1 MGLNIDPVRPVFVP
15 DVWPGVA
22 DLVAQAAAHWPQ
34 DRSTD
39 DYLRACT
46 DGSAQIWLISQEGKL
61 RAVCITELV
70 RFPRH
75 LVGVIELLAGDGLEE
90 WAPDLDRVLVEWAR
104 GHGCARLRTGG
115 RKGLRKVAET
125 LGYAEVA
132 ILLEK
137 DLSDAGR

>member
-1 MGLNIDPVRPVFVP
+1 MTHSVDPVRPVFVP
-15 DVWPGVA
+15 DVWPGIA
-22 DLVAQAAAHWPQ
+22 DLVAQAAGKWPK
-34 DRSTD
+34 DRSSD

-46 DGSAQIWLISQEGKL
+46 DGSAQLWLISHDGKL

-70 RFPRH
+70 RFPQH
-75 LVGVIELLAGDGLEE
+75 LVGVIELLSGEGFEE

-115 RKGLRKVAET
+115 RKGLTKVAQR
-125 LGYAEVA
+125 LGYSLRAV
-132 ILLEK
+132 LLEK

>member
-1 MGLNIDPVRPVFVP
+1 MTHSIDPVRPVFIP
-15 DVWPGVA
+15 DVWLGLA
-22 DLVAQAAAHWPQ
+22 ELVSQAAEKWPK

-39 DYLRACT
+39 DYLRACS
-46 DGSAQIWLISQEGKL
+46 DGSAQLWLISQEGNL

-70 RFPRH
+70 RFPQH
-75 LVGVIELLAGDGLEE
+75 LVGVIELLAGEGMEE

-115 RKGLRKVAET
+115 RKGLTKVT
-125 LGYAEVA
+125 QRLGYELQAV
-132 ILLEK
+132 LLEK